1 MNDPLYRDHLLDHYH
16 FPRNYGL
23 RDNFDIEAR
32 GENPLCGDLLTLRLK
47 LADGKISATCFES
60 EGCVISRAAASLFSE
75 YIKGRA
81 VAEVRAV
88 TPETVLGLLGVA
100 IMPARL
106 KCALLPLE
114 TVQTML

>member
-1 MNDPLYRDHLLDHYH
+1 MPDILYRDHLLDHYH

-23 RDNFDIEAR
+23 RGGFDVEAKAA
-32 GENPLCGDLLTLRLK
+32 NPLCGDSLTVRLK
-47 LADGKISATCFES
+47 IESGRVSDFCFES

-75 YIKGRA
+75 YIKGKHM
-81 VAEVRAV
+81 AEVK
-88 TPETVLGLLGVA
+88 TINPENVLGLLGVG

-114 TVQTML
+114 AVKKAV